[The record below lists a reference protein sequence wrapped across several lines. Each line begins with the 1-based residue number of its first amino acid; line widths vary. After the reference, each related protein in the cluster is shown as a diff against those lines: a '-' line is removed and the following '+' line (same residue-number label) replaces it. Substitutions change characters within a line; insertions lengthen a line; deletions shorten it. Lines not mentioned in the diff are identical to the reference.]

1 MMTVGRGGYPG
12 GKPGMSQGQYRI
24 EVFLYAVLSSP
35 MVLSFECACLL
46 HTSETPLVL
55 TRGSPDLEMSR
66 VQVWGLL
73 VYLPSTFAHLTH
85 LLMTNQRGS

>member
-1 MMTVGRGGYPG
+1 MGRGAITNTDMMTVGRGGYPG

-55 TRGSPDLEMSR
+55 TRGSPDL
-66 VQVWGLL
+66 VFKFGDP
-73 VYLPSTFAHLTH
+73 LP
-85 LLMTNQRGS
+85 